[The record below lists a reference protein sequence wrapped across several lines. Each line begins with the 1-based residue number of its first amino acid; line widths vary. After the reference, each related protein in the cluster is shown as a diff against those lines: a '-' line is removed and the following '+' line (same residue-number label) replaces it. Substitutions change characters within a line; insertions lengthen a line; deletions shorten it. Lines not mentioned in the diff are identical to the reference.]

1 MKTVTSLV
9 IPIIVSSIL
18 DEGLLVAI
26 TRQDIVETFQQA
38 VDVIGWSLTVG
49 VRRRRLSAH
58 LQLAMQE
65 IVNVDHGFV
74 VANVSEALLSEVC
87 VKGSIGSCLFEPFSR
102 GVDCLSCSSE
112 GT

>member
-1 MKTVTSLV
+1 MKTATSLV
-9 IPIIVSSIL
+9 IPIIVSSVL

-26 TRQDIVETFQQA
+26 AHRDIIETFQQA

-49 VRRRRLSAH
+49 VRRRWLSTH

-65 IVNVDHGFV
+65 IVNINHGFV
-74 VANVSEALLSEVC
+74 VANMSEALLSEVC
-87 VKGSIGSCLFEPFSR
+87 VKGSIGSCPFEPFS
-102 GVDCLSCSSE
+102 GGIDCLSCSSE

>member
-1 MKTVTSLV
+1 VKTATSLV
-9 IPIIVSSIL
+9 IPIIVSSVL

-26 TRQDIVETFQQA
+26 AHRDIVEMFQQV

-49 VRRRRLSAH
+49 VRRRWLSTH

-65 IVNVDHGFV
+65 IANVNHGFV
-74 VANVSEALLSEVC
+74 IANMSEALLSEVC
-87 VKGSIGSCLFEPFSR
+87 VKGSIGSCLFELFSR
-102 GVDCLSCSSE
+102 GVNCLSCGSK